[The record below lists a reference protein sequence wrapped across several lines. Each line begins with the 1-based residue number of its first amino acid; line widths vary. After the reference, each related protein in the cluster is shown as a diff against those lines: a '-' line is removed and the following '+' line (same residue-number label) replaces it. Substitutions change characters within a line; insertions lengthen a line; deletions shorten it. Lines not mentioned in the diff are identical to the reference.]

1 MNPLPQFPYHRDPI
15 ASGSIKE
22 TGAVCECCGKARGAM
37 FKGVVYAADAPDVLC
52 PWCIADGLAAEKYDA
67 SFFDAYF
74 CDDAMNEVKMPVEVH
89 RQVFSETIGFATFNP
104 IGWWVHCGEPAEY
117 VFRDEPYD
125 MIFQCRK
132 CQKEQI
138 IQDLD

>member
-22 TGAVCECCGKARGAM
+22 SDATCNCCEKTRGAIYS
-37 FKGVVYAADAPDVLC
+37 GVIYALAVPESLC
-52 PWCIADGLAAEKYDA
+52 PWCIADGLAEQKYDA

-74 CDDAMNEVKMPVEVH
+74 CDDEMMAIFMPDEVH
-89 RQVFSETIGFATFNP
+89 RRVFSRTIGFRTFNP

-117 VFRDEPYD
+117 VSRTEPYD
-125 MIFQCRK
+125 MIFECRN
-132 CQKEQI
+132 CHGQRV
-138 IQDLD
+138 IQDID